1 MQLSHHDI
9 QNKNLAFNSIQD
21 GLFGGCSRIGGEKS
35 PLPKLCHIY
44 PTMIKLDTVIPYLR
58 KIKKIYEHVTQPLSC
73 ADRIFSP
80 IISKFCFFKKYR
92 CRFHFDT

>member
-9 QNKNLAFNSIQD
+9 QNNNLAFNSIQD

-35 PLPKLCHIY
+35 PCNIY
-44 PTMIKLDTVIPYLR
+44 PAMIKLGTVIPYLR
-58 KIKKIYEHVTQPLSC
+58 KIKKIYEHVTQPLSY
-73 ADRIFSP
+73 ADIRMLSP